1 MNLSSF
7 QSQARAVTPD
17 GKLTPEFLRLLSAI
31 VRDLQALTGDQ
42 SLDTFA
48 SAAGIDVSAEAVG
61 VETVMQ
67 SIQSEDDSGDV
78 VMQPVKQPVAADELT
93 GTTLASNVEN
103 SALKKTTRSLAGE
116 VRFDVENADT
126 TSAAFSGFGWRDFS
140 ALKWKMLYSADGTGE
155 IRLIDEG
162 TGNVIQKWTPT
173 LTTVGNLRIDQSPTA
188 AVTVQSHYLTINL
201 NGTDYKF
208 LLGT

>member
-1 MNLSSF
+1 MNLSAF
-7 QSQARAVTPD
+7 QSQARIVTPD
-17 GKLTPEFLRLLSAI
+17 GKMTPEFLRLLSAI
-31 VRDLQALTGDQ
+31 VRDLQALAGDQ

-48 SAAGIDVSAEAVG
+48 SAAGIDVSGEALG
-61 VETVMQ
+61 METVTQ
-67 SIQSEDDSGDV
+67 PAQAETQEVFAD
-78 VMQPVKQPVAADELT
+78 VMQPLPTNARDLVGD
-93 GTTLASNVEN
+93 TLASNVEN
-103 SALKKTTRSLAGE
+103 SALKKTTRSVAGE

-173 LTTVGNLRIDQSPTA
+173 LTTVGNLRIDQAPTA
-188 AVTVQSHYLTINL
+188 AVTAQSHYLTINL
-201 NGTDYKF
+201 NGTNYKM

>member
-31 VRDLQALTGDQ
+31 VRDLRAIADDQ
-42 SLDTFA
+42 SLDVFA
-48 SAAGIDVSAEAVG
+48 SAAGLDVSGEAIG
-61 VETVMQ
+61 METVTQ
-67 SIQSEDDSGDV
+67 PAQAETLEVFAD
-78 VMQPVKQPVAADELT
+78 VMQPLPTNALDLVGD
-93 GTTLASNVEN
+93 TLASNVEN

-116 VRFDVENADT
+116 VRFDVENSDNTA
-126 TSAAFSGFGWRDFS
+126 AAFSGYGWRDFS

-173 LTTVGNLRIDQSPTA
+173 LATVGNLRIDQTPTA
-188 AVTVQSHYLTINL
+188 AVTAQSHYLTINL
-201 NGTDYKF
+201 NGTNYKM

>member
-31 VRDLQALTGDQ
+31 VRDLRALSGDQALDV
-42 SLDTFA
+42 FA
-48 SAAGIDVSAEAVG
+48 S
-61 VETVMQ
+61 
-67 SIQSEDDSGDV
+67 DSGGDV
-78 VMQPVKQPVAADELT
+78 VSEAMGYETVTQSTTDAQDVCADVMQPLPTNARDLVGD
-93 GTTLASNVEN
+93 TLASNVEN
-103 SALKKTTRSLAGE
+103 SALKNTSRSLAGE
-116 VRFDVENADT
+116 VRFDVENTDAT
-126 TSAAFSGFGWRDFS
+126 AAAFSGFGWRDFS
-140 ALKWKMLYSADGTGE
+140 ELKWKILYSADGTGE

-173 LTTVGNLRIDQSPTA
+173 LTTVGNLRIDQTPTA
-188 AVTVQSHYLTINL
+188 AVTVQSHYLTISL
-201 NGTDYKF
+201 NGTPYKF